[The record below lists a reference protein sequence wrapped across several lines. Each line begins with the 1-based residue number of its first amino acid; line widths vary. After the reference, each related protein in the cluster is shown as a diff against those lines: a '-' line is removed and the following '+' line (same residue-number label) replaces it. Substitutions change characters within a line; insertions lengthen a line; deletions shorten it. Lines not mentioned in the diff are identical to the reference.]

1 MIFYDCN
8 TAPSPR
14 RARMFIAEKGIE
26 IETRNID
33 LGKAE
38 QLSPEFLAVNPR
50 ATVPTLVTQGGQVL
64 GENIAIAAYL
74 EEVFP
79 DPPLMGEG
87 AEEKASVMLWNAM
100 SETQGG
106 WAIAEALRNAHP
118 AMKGRALPGPEN
130 YEQIPE
136 LAERGHARVGVFFDL
151 LEQRLQ
157 ESPYLASGRFTF
169 ADITAFVFC
178 DFARVVKRSLPE
190 GHTAARD
197 WFARIQER
205 PSAKL

>member
-1 MIFYDCN
+1 MIFYDCS

-33 LGKAE
+33 LSKAE
-38 QLSPEFLAVNPR
+38 QLSPAFLAINPR
-50 ATVPTLVTQGGQVL
+50 ATVPTFITKGGQVL
-64 GENIAIAAYL
+64 GENIAIATYL

-87 AEEKASVMLWNAM
+87 AEEKASVQMWNAIG
-100 SETQGG
+100 ETQGG
-106 WAIAEALRNAHP
+106 AAIAEALRNTHP
-118 AMKGRALPGPEN
+118 AMKGRAIPGPDN

-136 LAERGHARVGVFFDL
+136 LGVRGLARVAVFFAL
-151 LEQRLQ
+151 LEKRLQ
-157 ESPYLASGRFTF
+157 ESPYLASGRMTF

-178 DFARVVKRSLPE
+178 DFARVVRKKLPE
-190 GHTAARD
+190 DHPAARD
-197 WFARIQER
+197 WFARMQER